1 MTTVAYDGKTLAADS
16 RATYQGDNHTCVNC
30 AHEGPAR
37 KEDATKLTLMTG
49 MVKFRDEKVLAV
61 GQAGSQVLSR
71 DLIKVLQSGEDLEQT
86 YKHFRMFGARA
97 VANKS
102 SLIIVTVK
110 SVYVVKAEEKMDV
123 KKYTRNELVSIG
135 SGKVGALMSMNM
147 MGRTAA
153 AAVTDVKQFDEATGG
168 PVFVVDLT
176 KSELKIDRYTG
187 PETDVAAKPVRRKPA
202 TVKANA
208 RRAAPQG

>member
-1 MTTVAYDGKTLAADS
+1 
-16 RATYQGDNHTCVNC
+16 
-30 AHEGPAR
+30 
-37 KEDATKLTLMTG
+37 
-49 MVKFRDEKVLAV
+49 
-61 GQAGSQVLSR
+61 
-71 DLIKVLQSGEDLEQT
+71 
-86 YKHFRMFGARA
+86 
-97 VANKS
+97 
-102 SLIIVTVK
+102 
-110 SVYVVKAEEKMDV
+110 
-123 KKYTRNELVSIG
+123 
-135 SGKVGALMSMNM
+135 MSMNM